1 MGAKHPRNMFRT
13 SVGTRL
19 YVSVLSVFILFA
31 AAFILFQHTREREY
45 KINSLNTRLQDYNS
59 RLTETLEYMGD
70 HSEKALDQYIR
81 THHMHGLR
89 VTLVK
94 RNGQVVYDNLYKN
107 YAKMDSH
114 KNREEVREA
123 FTNGSGH
130 DFSRRSSTM
139 NQTYFYSATYVP
151 ELDLVVRSA
160 LPYDNSLAEVLKT
173 DQHYLWFTLVA
184 VLILVF
190 ILYRFVSRLGDNIA
204 KLRLFASRADHNES
218 LDTEDLVGFSG
229 DELGEIAERI
239 IKMYKRLKRTKEEQN
254 VLKRQL
260 TQNIAHELKT
270 PVASIQGYLETVL
283 ETPNIN
289 EKTKQQFLER
299 CYAQSQR
306 LASLLHDISTLNR
319 LDDAPEMVDFETVD
333 INAMVADIMKA
344 TALQMSERKMT
355 FDNRLPQGVSVRGNQ
370 SLLYSVFRNLTD
382 NAIAYAG
389 EGTTITLS
397 ASPENEYWS
406 FTFSDNGIGVPYE
419 HLPRLF
425 ERFYRV
431 DKGRSRKM
439 GGTGL
444 GLAIVKNA
452 VLLHGGTISVNNNIT
467 GGLRFPLTPYAPPG
481 RTENKLKPYRPSLL
495 IKQKAACML
504 QKTVFYIAKGHLPQ
518 CERRPYTTRITAL
531 RNTGRQPR
539 HAGRLQIKT
548 FFLQNKTQIL
558 FYYDSKTPLP
568 HFTSVAND
576 IFMTQQPTN
585 TQRHAK
591 TYKTSY

>member
-1 MGAKHPRNMFRT
+1 MLKT

-19 YVSVLSVFILFA
+19 YISVLAVFIVFA
-31 AAFILFQHTREREY
+31 AAFIIFQHEREREY
-45 KINSLNTRLQDYNS
+45 KINSLNSRLQDYNS
-59 RLTETLEYMGD
+59 RMIETLEYIGSY
-70 HSEKALDQYIR
+70 SEEALDRYVR
-81 THHMHGLR
+81 NHHIHGLR
-89 VTLVK
+89 VTLIK
-94 RNGQVVYDNLYKN
+94 RDGRVVYDNMYKD
-107 YAKMDSH
+107 YVKMDSH
-114 KNREEVREA
+114 KNRLEVREA
-123 FTNGSGH
+123 ISNGNGF
-130 DFSRRSSTM
+130 DFSRLSSTM
-139 NQTYFYSATYVP
+139 KQTYFYSATYVP
-151 ELDLVVRSA
+151 ELDIVVRSA
-160 LPYDNSLAEVLKT
+160 LPYDNSMAEMLKA

-218 LDTEDLVGFSG
+218 LDSEDLVGFSG

-283 ETPNIN
+283 ENPNIN
-289 EKTKQQFLER
+289 ETTKQQFIER

-306 LASLLHDISTLNR
+306 LTSLLHDISTLNR

-333 INAMVADIMKA
+333 INAMVANIIKD
-344 TALQMSERKMT
+344 TTLQMSERKMT
-355 FDNRLPQGVSVRGNQ
+355 FDNRLPQGVVVRGNQ
-370 SLLYSVFRNLTD
+370 SLVYSVFRNLTD

-397 ASPENEYWS
+397 ASIKGGFWS
-406 FTFSDNGIGVPYE
+406 FTFSDNGVGVPYE

-444 GLAIVKNA
+444 GLAIVKNSI
-452 VLLHGGTISVNNNIT
+452 LLHGGTITVDNNLT
-467 GGLRFPLTPYAPPG
+467 GGLRFDFT
-481 RTENKLKPYRPSLL
+481 
-495 IKQKAACML
+495 
-504 QKTVFYIAKGHLPQ
+504 
-518 CERRPYTTRITAL
+518 L
-531 RNTGRQPR
+531 R
-539 HAGRLQIKT
+539 K
-548 FFLQNKTQIL
+548 
-558 FYYDSKTPLP
+558 
-568 HFTSVAND
+568 
-576 IFMTQQPTN
+576 
-585 TQRHAK
+585 
-591 TYKTSY
+591 

>member
-1 MGAKHPRNMFRT
+1 MLKT

-19 YVSVLSVFILFA
+19 YISVLAVFIVFA
-31 AAFILFQHTREREY
+31 AAFIIFQHEREREY
-45 KINSLNTRLQDYNS
+45 KINSLNSRLQDYNS
-59 RLTETLEYMGD
+59 RMIETLEYIGSY
-70 HSEKALDQYIR
+70 SEEALDRYVR
-81 THHMHGLR
+81 NHHIHGLR
-89 VTLVK
+89 VTLIK
-94 RNGQVVYDNLYKN
+94 RDGRVVYDNMYKD
-107 YAKMDSH
+107 YVKMDSH
-114 KNREEVREA
+114 KNRLEVREA
-123 FTNGSGH
+123 ISNGNGF
-130 DFSRRSSTM
+130 DFSRLSSTM
-139 NQTYFYSATYVP
+139 KQTYFYSATYVP
-151 ELDLVVRSA
+151 ELDVVVRSA
-160 LPYDNSLAEVLKT
+160 LPYDNSMAEMLKA

-218 LDTEDLVGFSG
+218 LDSEDLVGFSG

-283 ETPNIN
+283 ENPNIN
-289 EKTKQQFLER
+289 ETTKQQFLER

-306 LASLLHDISTLNR
+306 LTSLLHDISTLNR

-333 INAMVADIMKA
+333 INAMVANIIKD
-344 TALQMSERKMT
+344 TTLQMSKRKMT
-355 FDNRLPQGVSVRGNQ
+355 FDNRLPQGVVVRGNQ
-370 SLLYSVFRNLTD
+370 SLVYSVFRNLTD

-397 ASPENEYWS
+397 ASIKGGFWS
-406 FTFSDNGIGVPYE
+406 FTFSDNGVGVPYE

-444 GLAIVKNA
+444 GLAIVKNSI
-452 VLLHGGTISVNNNIT
+452 LLHGGTITVDNNLT
-467 GGLRFPLTPYAPPG
+467 GGLRFDFT
-481 RTENKLKPYRPSLL
+481 
-495 IKQKAACML
+495 
-504 QKTVFYIAKGHLPQ
+504 
-518 CERRPYTTRITAL
+518 L
-531 RNTGRQPR
+531 R
-539 HAGRLQIKT
+539 K
-548 FFLQNKTQIL
+548 
-558 FYYDSKTPLP
+558 
-568 HFTSVAND
+568 
-576 IFMTQQPTN
+576 
-585 TQRHAK
+585 
-591 TYKTSY
+591 

>member
-1 MGAKHPRNMFRT
+1 MLKT

-19 YVSVLSVFILFA
+19 YISVLAVFIVFA
-31 AAFILFQHTREREY
+31 AAFIIFQHEREREY
-45 KINSLNTRLQDYNS
+45 KINSLNSRLQDYNS
-59 RLTETLEYMGD
+59 RMIETLEYIGSY
-70 HSEKALDQYIR
+70 SEEALDRYVR
-81 THHMHGLR
+81 NHHIHGLR
-89 VTLVK
+89 VTLIK
-94 RNGQVVYDNLYKN
+94 RDGRVVYDNMYKD
-107 YAKMDSH
+107 YVKMDSH
-114 KNREEVREA
+114 KNRLEVREA
-123 FTNGSGH
+123 ISNGNGF
-130 DFSRRSSTM
+130 DFSRLSSTM
-139 NQTYFYSATYVP
+139 KQTYFYSATYVP
-151 ELDLVVRSA
+151 ELDIVVRSA
-160 LPYDNSLAEVLKT
+160 LPYDNSMAEMLKA

-218 LDTEDLVGFSG
+218 LDSEDLVGFSG

-283 ETPNIN
+283 ENPNIN
-289 EKTKQQFLER
+289 ETTKQQFLER

-306 LASLLHDISTLNR
+306 LTSLLHDISTLNR

-333 INAMVADIMKA
+333 INAMVANIIKD
-344 TALQMSERKMT
+344 TTLQMSERKMT
-355 FDNRLPQGVSVRGNQ
+355 FDNRLPQGVVVRGNQ
-370 SLLYSVFRNLTD
+370 SLVYSVFRNLTD

-397 ASPENEYWS
+397 ASIEGGFWS
-406 FTFSDNGIGVPYE
+406 FTFSDNGVGVPYE

-444 GLAIVKNA
+444 GLAIVKNSI
-452 VLLHGGTISVNNNIT
+452 LLHGGTITVDNNLT
-467 GGLRFPLTPYAPPG
+467 GGLRFDFT
-481 RTENKLKPYRPSLL
+481 
-495 IKQKAACML
+495 
-504 QKTVFYIAKGHLPQ
+504 
-518 CERRPYTTRITAL
+518 L
-531 RNTGRQPR
+531 R
-539 HAGRLQIKT
+539 K
-548 FFLQNKTQIL
+548 
-558 FYYDSKTPLP
+558 
-568 HFTSVAND
+568 
-576 IFMTQQPTN
+576 
-585 TQRHAK
+585 
-591 TYKTSY
+591 

>member
-1 MGAKHPRNMFRT
+1 MLKT

-19 YVSVLSVFILFA
+19 YISVLAVFIVFA
-31 AAFILFQHTREREY
+31 AAFIIFQHEREREY
-45 KINSLNTRLQDYNS
+45 KINSLNSRLQDYNS
-59 RLTETLEYMGD
+59 RMIETLEYIGSY
-70 HSEKALDQYIR
+70 SEEALDRYVR
-81 THHMHGLR
+81 NHHIHGLR
-89 VTLVK
+89 VTLIK
-94 RNGQVVYDNLYKN
+94 RDGRVVYDNMYKD
-107 YAKMDSH
+107 YVKMDSH
-114 KNREEVREA
+114 KNRLEVREA
-123 FTNGSGH
+123 ISNGNGF
-130 DFSRRSSTM
+130 DFSRLSSTM
-139 NQTYFYSATYVP
+139 KQTYFYSATYVP
-151 ELDLVVRSA
+151 ELDVVVRSA
-160 LPYDNSLAEVLKT
+160 LPYDNSMAEMLKA

-218 LDTEDLVGFSG
+218 LDSEDLVGFSG

-283 ETPNIN
+283 ENPNIN
-289 EKTKQQFLER
+289 ETTKQQFLER

-306 LASLLHDISTLNR
+306 LTSLLHDISTLNR

-333 INAMVADIMKA
+333 INAMVANIIKD
-344 TALQMSERKMT
+344 TTLQMSERKMT
-355 FDNRLPQGVSVRGNQ
+355 FDNRLPQGVVVRGNQ
-370 SLLYSVFRNLTD
+370 SLVYSVFRNLTD

-397 ASPENEYWS
+397 ASIKGGFWG
-406 FTFSDNGIGVPYE
+406 FTFSDNGVGVPYE

-444 GLAIVKNA
+444 GLAIVKNSI
-452 VLLHGGTISVNNNIT
+452 LLHGGTITVDNNLT
-467 GGLRFPLTPYAPPG
+467 GGLRFDFT
-481 RTENKLKPYRPSLL
+481 
-495 IKQKAACML
+495 
-504 QKTVFYIAKGHLPQ
+504 
-518 CERRPYTTRITAL
+518 L
-531 RNTGRQPR
+531 R
-539 HAGRLQIKT
+539 K
-548 FFLQNKTQIL
+548 
-558 FYYDSKTPLP
+558 
-568 HFTSVAND
+568 
-576 IFMTQQPTN
+576 
-585 TQRHAK
+585 
-591 TYKTSY
+591 